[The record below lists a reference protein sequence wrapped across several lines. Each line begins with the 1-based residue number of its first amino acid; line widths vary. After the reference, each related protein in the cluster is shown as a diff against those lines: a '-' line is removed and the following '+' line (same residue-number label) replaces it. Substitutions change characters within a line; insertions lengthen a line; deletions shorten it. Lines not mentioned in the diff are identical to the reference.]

1 MMTYM
6 IVPGVVNR
14 GPLRNTADAGCGRA
28 DRGAEG
34 WNWNPA
40 KSKQTLQGQGRI
52 IKIASV
58 FSKHKFNVRRF
69 ITIP

>member
-1 MMTYM
+1 MMTYT
-6 IVPGVVNR
+6 IVPGDVNR

-40 KSKQTLQGQGRI
+40 KANKLCKARVGLSRCLGLFKTQ
-52 IKIASV
+52 V
-58 FSKHKFNVRRF
+58 
-69 ITIP
+69 

>member
-1 MMTYM
+1 MMTYT
-6 IVPGVVNR
+6 IVPGDVNR

-40 KSKQTLQGQGRI
+40 KANKLCKARVGLSR
-52 IKIASV
+52 
-58 FSKHKFNVRRF
+58 
-69 ITIP
+69 